1 MVQEDI
7 LLKRGVIR
15 SMKAVVIEQFGG
27 PEVLVGKEIPKPV
40 IEPNQVLIRLRATS
54 VNPVD
59 FKIRQGAMGS
69 ATGDFPLVL
78 GGDAAGVVVEVG
90 ENVSRF
96 KADERVF
103 ARPRDFGTY
112 AEYIAVDADVVSK
125 MPKAFNFEEAAAV
138 PLAAMT
144 AWQALV
150 DHGKIKEGDKVLI
163 HAGSGGVGTF
173 AIQLAKH
180 FGAEVA
186 STASSRNKE
195 LLESLGADRFIDY
208 KEEDFSKV
216 LSDYDLVLDTMGG
229 DIQRK
234 SFEILK
240 PGGRL
245 VSLVEKPDEQ
255 LQEKYQVTGVQFMM
269 EPSGSQLEKLAE
281 LADQGK
287 LRAVIDSTFWL
298 NEEGIR
304 QAHEKSE
311 THHAAGKIVLR
322 AEQ

>member
-1 MVQEDI
+1 
-7 LLKRGVIR
+7 
-15 SMKAVVIEQFGG
+15 MKAVVIEQFGG

-40 IEPNQVLIRLRATS
+40 IEPNQ
-54 VNPVD
+54 
-59 FKIRQGAMGS
+59 
-69 ATGDFPLVL
+69 
-78 GGDAAGVVVEVG
+78 
-90 ENVSRF
+90 
-96 KADERVF
+96 
-103 ARPRDFGTY
+103 
-112 AEYIAVDADVVSK
+112 
-125 MPKAFNFEEAAAV
+125 
-138 PLAAMT
+138 
-144 AWQALV
+144 
-150 DHGKIKEGDKVLI
+150 
-163 HAGSGGVGTF
+163 
-173 AIQLAKH
+173 
-180 FGAEVA
+180 
-186 STASSRNKE
+186 E
-195 LLESLGADRFIDY
+195 LLESLGVDRFIDY

-245 VSLVEKPDEQ
+245 VSLVEKPDKQ

-281 LADQGK
+281 LADLGK
-287 LRAVIDSTFWL
+287 LRAVIDSTFWM

-304 QAHEKSE
+304 QAHKKSE

>member
-1 MVQEDI
+1 M
-7 LLKRGVIR
+7 
-15 SMKAVVIEQFGG
+15 
-27 PEVLVGKEIPKPV
+27 
-40 IEPNQVLIRLRATS
+40 
-54 VNPVD
+54 
-59 FKIRQGAMGS
+59 
-69 ATGDFPLVL
+69 
-78 GGDAAGVVVEVG
+78 
-90 ENVSRF
+90 
-96 KADERVF
+96 
-103 ARPRDFGTY
+103 
-112 AEYIAVDADVVSK
+112 
-125 MPKAFNFEEAAAV
+125 

-255 LQEKYQVTGVQFMM
+255 LQEKHQITGVQFMM